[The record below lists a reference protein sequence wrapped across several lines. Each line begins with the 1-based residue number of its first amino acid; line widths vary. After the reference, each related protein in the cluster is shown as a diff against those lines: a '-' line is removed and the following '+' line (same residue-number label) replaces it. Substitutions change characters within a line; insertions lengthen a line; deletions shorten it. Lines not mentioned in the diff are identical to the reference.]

1 MGLSDS
7 LAAMATAIE
16 GVGDAIVAEDE
27 ALQNQITTLGDTVS
41 NIALVR
47 GLFNALV
54 VSATGLNNNVNVTA
68 LEMVLKDGNGHVAV
82 IANVNVNATTKPA
95 GQAGAG
101 AGSLDTGN
109 FASNTWYALYVA
121 YSASL
126 GEATAIMSLNATLP
140 ALPSGYT
147 YYCRVGWIRTDS
159 TANAYPLAFEQKGA
173 QARYK
178 VTPGSNM
185 PALPIVASGAAGDC
199 TIPTWV
205 AVPWGAYAPPTTID
219 LKLLNGSNGGQC
231 TMMVAPNTSFGAWN
245 SISNLPPIMHSNVG
259 SYLFTDDDLTVES
272 ANFYWASNA
281 GAQPPTPGT
290 AGNSGIVCCMGWT
303 DNI

>member
-54 VSATGLNNNVNVTA
+54 VSTTGLNNNVNVTA

-121 YSASL
+121 YSAACSAVRLHLLLSRGLDSHRQYRQCVPARFRAKGCSGSL
-126 GEATAIMSLNATLP
+126 QG
-140 ALPSGYT
+140 
-147 YYCRVGWIRTDS
+147 D
-159 TANAYPLAFEQKGA
+159 
-173 QARYK
+173 AR
-178 VTPGSNM
+178 
-185 PALPIVASGAAGDC
+185 LEHAG
-199 TIPTWV
+199 
-205 AVPWGAYAPPTTID
+205 
-219 LKLLNGSNGGQC
+219 
-231 TMMVAPNTSFGAWN
+231 APNRSQRG
-245 SISNLPPIMHSNVG
+245 G
-259 SYLFTDDDLTVES
+259 R
-272 ANFYWASNA
+272 
-281 GAQPPTPGT
+281 
-290 AGNSGIVCCMGWT
+290 
-303 DNI
+303 